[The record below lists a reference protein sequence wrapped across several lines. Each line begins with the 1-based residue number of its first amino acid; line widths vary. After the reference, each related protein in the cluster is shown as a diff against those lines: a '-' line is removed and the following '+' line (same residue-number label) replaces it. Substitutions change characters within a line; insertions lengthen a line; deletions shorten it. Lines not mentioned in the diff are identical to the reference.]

1 MTTPTGS
8 TPDAE
13 PARPRPPLTSS
24 ALPGGHEPWPV
35 STVGPDA
42 TAGAV
47 GSGGSVTGHTRRRGA
62 ARPSSGAIV
71 LGIGVVLL
79 LVLGL
84 TPSPYAIRQPG
95 PVFNAIG
102 EVTLAEGAAPTDVI
116 TITGAQVYPTGS
128 GRLDVMTVNI
138 AGNPTQQPSWFE
150 AFLAFLDPSRDVL
163 PVELYYP
170 SGETV
175 DQRDQQNRALMQSS
189 QDEAIASALREQG
202 YEVPVQVVLTGV
214 SEDGPSAGL
223 LQAGDIVRRVG
234 DQDITSADVLRDSIA
249 DHDGTTPVSVTVER
263 DGTPVTVDVVPTEAE
278 VEGQLRPVFGITV
291 GSTYDFPVQVHIE
304 LGDVGG
310 PSAGLIFTLA
320 IIDELTPGDLTGG
333 HHIAGTGT
341 MTADGVVGPIGGVR
355 QKLFAAQAAGAEA
368 FLVPVDNCAEA
379 LDGGVPGDLPLY
391 AVSDLDDGLAAVE
404 AIASGAG
411 QGNLPSC
418 ASVATT
424 PVP

>member
-1 MTTPTGS
+1 
-8 TPDAE
+8 
-13 PARPRPPLTSS
+13 
-24 ALPGGHEPWPV
+24 
-35 STVGPDA
+35 
-42 TAGAV
+42 
-47 GSGGSVTGHTRRRGA
+47 
-62 ARPSSGAIV
+62 
-71 LGIGVVLL
+71 
-79 LVLGL
+79 
-84 TPSPYAIRQPG
+84 
-95 PVFNAIG
+95 
-102 EVTLAEGAAPTDVI
+102 
-116 TITGAQVYPTGS
+116 
-128 GRLDVMTVNI
+128 
-138 AGNPTQQPSWFE
+138 
-150 AFLAFLDPSRDVL
+150 
-163 PVELYYP
+163 
-170 SGETV
+170 
-175 DQRDQQNRALMQSS
+175 MQSS